1 MQQFDVPL
9 EQYRPIFSLATD
21 TATPQRPIP
30 IYYIHSVQQP
40 YCRNPECACH
50 KSQKEVARL
59 LGLIADGIMTL
70 REAADFVNGEH

>member
-1 MQQFDVPL
+1 MQPFDVSL

-30 IYYIHSVQQP
+30 IYYIHSMQQP

-50 KSQKEVARL
+50 ERQKEVAKL
-59 LGLIADGIMTL
+59 LGLITDGIMTL
-70 REAADFVNGEH
+70 REAADFMNGEH